1 MTSGLRVA
9 AMLPVAEFREEDYVL
24 MLTRK
29 GMLKKMAMSHFA
41 KIPARGS
48 TAIGLNVRCASCANH
63 RPCGSCPCLLRLHPS
78 WLCQKVRCLKQPG
91 LPMCGCTCC
100 QMPFLHPLIAHSSLW

>member
-1 MTSGLRVA
+1 MRSWQQHSQRLVVHVDTIGWAAQVLKMTSGLRVA

-48 TAIGLNVRCASCANH
+48 TAIGLNVRSAQLWRRGVMLCNAIP
-63 RPCGSCPCLLRLHPS
+63 RPHWTG
-78 WLCQKVRCLKQPG
+78 
-91 LPMCGCTCC
+91 
-100 QMPFLHPLIAHSSLW
+100 